1 MLSLFTR
8 TILTPGLLNRGQT
21 SKGECN
27 VYLAA
32 NSSDLHSLA
41 LLLTGNP
48 ETAALCVARARELGS
63 GTSVVFRD
71 WLDRWAVRTM
81 INVAIGLMRR
91 ELSFGGLR
99 ASAPPDCVRLM
110 RVLFHAP
117 RELVTTLPARSRFT
131 IVMYAWQRYSVR
143 DCALLLGI
151 GDRTFYAV
159 LEETA
164 RLIEASGLPFADGSG
179 AESKQ
184 C

>member
-1 MLSLFTR
+1 MLNLFSQ
-8 TILTPGLLNRGQT
+8 TILTPSLTNRGQT

-27 VYLAA
+27 DYLAA

-41 LLLTGNP
+41 LLLTGNA
-48 ETAALCVARARELGS
+48 ENATLCVARACELGS

-81 INVAIGLMRR
+81 INVAIGLMRQ
-91 ELSFGGLR
+91 ELSFGDLR
-99 ASAPPDCVRLM
+99 APVPPDCVRLM

-117 RELVTTLPARSRFT
+117 RELVTTLPARCRFAV
-131 IVMYAWQRYSVR
+131 VMYAWQRYSVR

-151 GDRTFYAV
+151 GDRTFYAL

-164 RLIEASGLPFADGSG
+164 RLIEA
-179 AESKQ
+179 
-184 C
+184 

>member
-1 MLSLFTR
+1 MPNLISPI
-8 TILTPGLLNRGQT
+8 ILTPGLPLRGQT
-21 SKGECN
+21 SKSECDD
-27 VYLAA
+27 YLAT

-48 ETAALCVARARELGS
+48 ESAALCMAQARQLGS

-91 ELSFGGLR
+91 ELSFGDLQAP
-99 ASAPPDCVRLM
+99 ASVADGARLM
-110 RVLFHAP
+110 RVLYHAP
-117 RELVTTLPARSRFT
+117 RELVKTLPARCRFA
-131 IVMYAWQRYSVR
+131 IIMYAWQRYSVR
-143 DCALLLGI
+143 DSALLLGI

-164 RLIEASGLPFADGSG
+164 RLIEA
-179 AESKQ
+179 
-184 C
+184 